1 VSEHDD
7 DDNGRQRDVADQM
20 QRAHPGWM
28 VVFGSYSRM
37 FWAFPPFGPRGGY
50 FAAADSGD
58 PERRIR
64 AAETSYLRTGGRDA
78 LGA

>member
-1 VSEHDD
+1 MSEHEDD
-7 DDNGRQRDVADQM
+7 DDARQRDIAGQM

-50 FAAADSGD
+50 FAAADPGHL
-58 PERRIR
+58 ERRIR
-64 AAETSYLRTGGRDA
+64 AAETGYLRTGRP
-78 LGA
+78 